1 MWLPIGAIC
10 ISKLLEINK
19 TLQALWIGFNNIG
32 DDGITA
38 IAETLGKSQIR
49 ILDVRECGI
58 SDAGARVLAE
68 ALSFNQNIKMLYA
81 EFNPITVEG
90 AYIILQSAINNA
102 SSPDVRINEQFKSSN
117 EIMKL
122 MTILE
127 ARKQQVGYFLCCL
140 IIS

>member
-1 MWLPIGAIC
+1 M
-10 ISKLLEINK
+10 
-19 TLQALWIGFNNIG
+19 
-32 DDGITA
+32 
-38 IAETLGKSQIR
+38 
-49 ILDVRECGI
+49 RECGI
-58 SDAGARVLAE
+58 SDVGARVLAE

-90 AYIILQSAINNA
+90 AYIILQSAVNNA